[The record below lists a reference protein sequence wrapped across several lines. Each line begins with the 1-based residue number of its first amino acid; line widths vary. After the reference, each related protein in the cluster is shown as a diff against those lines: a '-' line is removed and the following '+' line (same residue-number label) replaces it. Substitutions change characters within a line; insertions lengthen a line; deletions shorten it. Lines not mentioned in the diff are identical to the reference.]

1 MITTLVVDASVA
13 AQWLVPDN
21 NTPEALLVLQHV
33 PSLAA
38 PELLYAEVSNT
49 LWKRVQRGELSR
61 AEGETLLATFLTI
74 PVDTYPS
81 TLLLPS
87 AWDIAVEA
95 GITVYDG
102 LYVALAHHLQ
112 APLVTADKR
121 LHAQAQN
128 LAQYAQ
134 FLWIA
139 DVPAHFGS

>member
-1 MITTLVVDASVA
+1 MISTLVVDASVA
-13 AQWLVPDN
+13 AQWLIPDN
-21 NTPEALLVLQHV
+21 NTTEALLVLQHV

-38 PELLYAEVSNT
+38 PELLYAEVANT
-49 LWKRVQRGELSR
+49 LWKRVQRGELNQ
-61 AEGETLLATFLTI
+61 AEGEALLATFLTI

-87 AWDIAVEA
+87 AWDIAVVV

-112 APLVTADKR
+112 APLVTADKH
-121 LHAQAQN
+121 LHAQAQS

-134 FLWIA
+134 FIWIA
-139 DVPAHFGS
+139 DVPKHLNL